1 MKNIFNYYEN
11 IKSTRF
17 HIRKKMKIMPITNS
31 ELDAVQKNVDEPS
44 IKTNFQKNI
53 LYTDFRQ

>member
-1 MKNIFNYYEN
+1 
-11 IKSTRF
+11 
-17 HIRKKMKIMPITNS
+17 MKIMPITNS